1 MVAATFQHRTITVQR
16 WNTKQSHVERTKNHN
31 TIQTHT
37 HTHTQCR
44 CRWHACH
51 SPPPPPIRKGT
62 YLTVAVRCLKYVMR
76 KEENV
81 FATSTSCILYFWLWR
96 CERMSSPHSHAMYVV
111 EQYSCSQPVPIHYVQ
126 NLIICKPSGVWLCEA
141 SKGKQ
146 KCRHCLCRSQSVSF
160 RLVYEKVFQLIF
172 FRFWFLAA
180 HSFILLCVWNCSC
193 MFDAALMQLI
203 VHA

>member
-1 MVAATFQHRTITVQR
+1 MLNAPKTIT
-16 WNTKQSHVERTKNHN
+16 RTK
-31 TIQTHT
+31 HT
-37 HTHTQCR
+37 HTHTVPMSM
-44 CRWHACH
+44 ACL
-51 SPPPPPIRKGT
+51 SLTATAPNTQRYIS
-62 YLTVAVRCLKYVMR
+62 YTVAVRCLKYVMR